1 VYGLVLV
8 AVPNV
13 RPSTCSPTATIVV
26 PVSDAVTVT
35 VTESV
40 SMLLA
45 AGLVIATVGEAAKE
59 LSRNHPFAVTSII
72 HNPVARTDLR
82 T

>member
-1 VYGLVLV
+1 
-8 AVPNV
+8 
-13 RPSTCSPTATIVV
+13 
-26 PVSDAVTVT
+26 
-35 VTESV
+35 
-40 SMLLA
+40 MLLA